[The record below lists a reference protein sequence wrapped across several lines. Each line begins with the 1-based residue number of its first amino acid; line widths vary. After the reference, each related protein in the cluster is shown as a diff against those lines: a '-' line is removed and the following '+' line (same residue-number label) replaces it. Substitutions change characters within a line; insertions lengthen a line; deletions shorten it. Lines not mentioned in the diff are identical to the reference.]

1 MVKISSF
8 AISISQL
15 MRHLVMPSEEASIKL
30 CLYTF
35 IMNWLLRNLLLAV
48 RIGAAFKTDPFET
61 GIAVF
66 VGKVEEMQKN

>member
-1 MVKISSF
+1 MTSLSSH
-8 AISISQL
+8 ALWETTVIHKKYI
-15 MRHLVMPSEEASIKL
+15 
-30 CLYTF
+30 CTF
-35 IMNWLLRNLLLAV
+35 TKNWGLRNLLLAV